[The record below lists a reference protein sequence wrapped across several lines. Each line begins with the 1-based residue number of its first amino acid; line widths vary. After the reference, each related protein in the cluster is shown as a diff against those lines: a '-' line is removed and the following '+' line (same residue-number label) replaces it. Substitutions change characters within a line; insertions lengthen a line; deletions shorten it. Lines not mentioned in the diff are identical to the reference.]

1 MHPEYNY
8 SKFSSRLSSLRK
20 TIQISDRRADLDQE
34 AFELFVQNNPILYY
48 SHKGY
53 IQWQGS
59 DQQRLLKKDIED
71 VIVEQFES
79 RKQDL
84 WLSRPEYQVFPV
96 HVFRDKIRKKSEQQS
111 TSIH

>member
-1 MHPEYNY
+1 M
-8 SKFSSRLSSLRK
+8 
-20 TIQISDRRADLDQE
+20 DQE

-84 WLSRPEYQVFPV
+84 WLSRPEYHVFPLR
-96 HVFRDKIRKKSEQQS
+96 VFRDKIKQEIRTAKYLYTLKKKGKKSACKYS
-111 TSIH
+111 S